1 MSDEFIK
8 ALISAQE
15 MPEMPSEVAAR
26 IPDLLGGDSGQQNLI
41 RKIAVDDSRGI
52 PGAKQL
58 DFTFQCA
65 RLRVGVEQTG
75 FSNGQAEMTDI
86 DESARLKEIMDMS
99 LRGEAII
106 NKRETTFL
114 KDGTVVIW
122 VEWMEQK
129 KTPPRKNRGYLT
141 VDELLSPAPSNT
153 ADEDDDEDSAEPS
166 DPEYDAGG
174 DEDEED

>member
-1 MSDEFIK
+1 LSDEFIK
-8 ALISAQE
+8 ALINAQE
-15 MPEMPSEVAAR
+15 MPEMPSDVAAR
-26 IPDLLGGDSGQQNLI
+26 IPDLLGGDSGQQALI
-41 RKIAVDDSRGI
+41 RRIATDDSRGI

-65 RLRVGVEQTG
+65 RLRVGMEQTG

-86 DESARLKEIMDMS
+86 DESVRLKEIMDMS

-129 KTPPRKNRGYLT
+129 KRVPRKDREYLT
-141 VDELLSPAPSNT
+141 EDELLSPAPSR
-153 ADEDDDEDSAEPS
+153 AVDEDDDDEDDAEPS
-166 DPEYDAGG
+166 DPDFDAGDG
-174 DEDEED
+174 DEED